1 MKNIHDVLFTPFRI
15 GEVEIKNRIVM
26 TAMTGT
32 ALVNK
37 GKFNKSV
44 TDYYLERARGGVG
57 LIVSGCSVVYDM
69 FGRDYWVND
78 AKEAFQ
84 GPIRN
89 LMNELHREDCKF
101 FMQIGAGLGRVANL
115 ETGSNF
121 PGADVSKVQ
130 FASSRLPNVWN
141 KDRIHR
147 EMTIEE
153 IHRIQE
159 AMIKTAVLA
168 KEAGVDGVEIHVVHE
183 GYLLDQFAIQN
194 MNSRTDEYGGSLE
207 NRLRF
212 AVEIIK
218 GIKQACGKDYP
229 VMMRYGVV
237 SKMKG
242 FNSGALPG
250 EAYREFGRSEEE
262 SPAVAKMLEEAGVD
276 ALDADNGSYD
286 SWYWAHPPVYMHEG
300 CNLPEAHFIKKEVHI
315 PVICAGR
322 MENPELAAEAVAS
335 GKIDAVGIARQ
346 LLADPDYPQKVQRG
360 SLESIR
366 PCIACHNGCLGSLL
380 TGNGVTCALRPATM
394 HEQEYRLEPAKEKK
408 RIMIIGGGIGGME
421 TARLTS
427 MRGHDVALYEK
438 SGKLGGAFIAAA
450 APSFKEA
457 DKRLISWYEREMERL
472 KVTIYKNRAAG
483 KAVIEEEQPDV
494 LILACGAKP
503 KKLPIEG
510 IEKPHVTEVKE
521 LLLSGCRLKG
531 NTVIVGGGLS
541 GCEAAYELALN
552 GGHVTVLEAMDEF
565 LNAPTLSMANSAML
579 KDLLVFHNV
588 QVLTSAKLKR
598 ILDREV
604 EAETPEGMKTLK
616 ADNVVMAAGYTPDN
630 PFAGVDSVKEIYTV
644 GDADKVGNLMDV
656 IKTAYDTALKI

>member
-1 MKNIHDVLFTPFRI
+1 MKNKYDILFTPFQI
-15 GEVEIKNRIVM
+15 GDVEIKNRIVM
-26 TAMTGT
+26 TSMTGT
-32 ALVNK
+32 ALVSK
-37 GKFNKSV
+37 GRFNESV

-57 LIVSGCSVVYDM
+57 LIISGCSVVYDM

-78 AKEAFQ
+78 AKEAFR
-84 GPIRN
+84 GPIRK
-89 LMNELHREDCKF
+89 LMDAIHQQDCKF

-115 ETGSNF
+115 ETGSRF

-130 FASSRLPNVWN
+130 FASSLLPNVWN
-141 KDRIHR
+141 KGRIHR

-153 IHRIQE
+153 IHKIRD
-159 AMIKTAVLA
+159 AMIETAVLA
-168 KEAGVDGVEIHVVHE
+168 KEAEIDGVEIHAVHE

-194 MNSRTDEYGGSLE
+194 MNNRKDEYGGSLE

-250 EAYREFGRSEEE
+250 EMYTEFGRDLEE
-262 SPAVAKMLEEAGVD
+262 SPVVARLLEEAGID

-286 SWYWAHPPVYMHEG
+286 SWYWAHPPVYMHEA

-322 MENPELAAEAVAS
+322 MENPELAAEAIES

-346 LLADPDYPQKVQRG
+346 LLADPQYPEKVQHG
-360 SLESIR
+360 DLDSIR

-380 TGNGVTCALRPATM
+380 AGNGITCALRPETM
-394 HEQEYRLEPAKEKK
+394 HEGTYQFAPAKEKK
-408 RIMIIGGGIGGME
+408 NIMIIGGGIGGME
-421 TARLTS
+421 TARLAA
-427 MRGHDVALYEK
+427 MCGHDVSLYEK
-438 SGKLGGAFIAAA
+438 SGQLGGAFIAAA

-457 DKRLISWYEREMERL
+457 DKRLIAWYEREMERL
-472 KVTIYKNRAAG
+472 QIGIHKNTEADKRL
-483 KAVIEEEQPDV
+483 IEEKRPDV
-494 LILACGAKP
+494 LILSCGAKP

-510 IEKPHVTEVKE
+510 IEKPHVAEVKE
-521 LLLSGCRLKG
+521 LLLSGCKAEG
-531 NTVIVGGGLS
+531 TTVVVGGGLS

-552 GGHVTVLEAMDEF
+552 GGHVTVIEAMDAF
-565 LNAPTLSMANSAML
+565 LNAPTLSMANATML
-579 KDLLVFHNV
+579 KDLLTFHNV
-588 QVLTSAKLKR
+588 KVLTSAKLKG
-598 ILDREV
+598 ILDGEV
-604 EAETPEGMKTLK
+604 EIEMPDGPTKLK

-630 PFAGVDSVKEIYTV
+630 PFDGVDSVKEIYTV
-644 GDADKVGNLMDV
+644 GDAAKVGNLMDV
-656 IKTAYDTALKI
+656 IKQAYDTVLKI